1 MKLKRDRRRQLV
13 DILDLAIQEVSQ
25 SIHSGEGLPTPLK
38 DAHTVLGNH
47 LILRWSIDKQER
59 AEIRLERADMVPGD
73 DTIVIRLI
81 DEVSDGLEEPEQL
94 I

>member
-1 MKLKRDRRRQLV
+1 MKLKRDRRRQLIEV
-13 DILDLAIQEVSQ
+13 LDLAIEEVSQ
-25 SIHSGEGLPTPLK
+25 SIQSGLGEPLTLK
-38 DAHTVLGNH
+38 DAHTILANH
-47 LILRWSIDKQER
+47 LKLRWSIDKQER

-81 DEVSDGLEEPEQL
+81 DEVNNGLEEPEQL

>member
-13 DILDLAIQEVSQ
+13 DILDLAIEEVSQ
-25 SIHSGEGLPTPLK
+25 AIQSGTGLPMPLK

-47 LILRWSIDKQER
+47 LKLRWSIDKQER
-59 AEIRLERADMVPGD
+59 AEVRLGRADLTPGD
-73 DTIVIRLI
+73 DTIIIRLI

>member
-38 DAHTVLGNH
+38 DAHTVLANH
-47 LILRWSIDKQER
+47 LKLRWSIDKQER
-59 AEIRLERADMVPGD
+59 AEVRLGRADLTPGD

-81 DEVSDGLEEPEQL
+81 DEVSNGLEEPEQL